1 MTLDELRA
9 QIDEIDAD
17 LLALINHRAQCV
29 VEIGEI
35 KRREHV
41 AVLVQ
46 ERERQLFA
54 RLVERNEG
62 PLSEAMLRHIFQEE
76 FRAQCAD
83 TVVWVVSELVGIG
96 EGLRDGSR
104 RPVVPSCSTRI
115 HYQPINLVRRDSG
128 VFQTFSHCKNG

>member
-62 PLSEAMLRHIFQEE
+62 PLSEAMLRHIFQEIVNTLKSLQRPE
-76 FRAQCAD
+76 KDSSEAPERR
-83 TVVWVVSELVGIG
+83 VS
-96 EGLRDGSR
+96 
-104 RPVVPSCSTRI
+104 
-115 HYQPINLVRRDSG
+115 
-128 VFQTFSHCKNG
+128 